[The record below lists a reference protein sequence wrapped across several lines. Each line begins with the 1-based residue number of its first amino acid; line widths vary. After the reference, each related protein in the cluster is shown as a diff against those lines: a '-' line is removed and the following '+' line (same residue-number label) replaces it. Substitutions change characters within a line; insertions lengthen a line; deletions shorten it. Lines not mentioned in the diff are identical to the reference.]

1 MDTLYNEIDKI
12 VNDIRALKSFIIF
25 EGSKFINKL
34 ITSSADKD
42 FINFLKLKL
51 KPSETIEFPDK
62 RSVFEK
68 IFKKRPEI
76 KSLDVNYVT
85 TDIFNRI
92 TSAMEE
98 WNSSNKKTISDEK
111 FKIIR
116 MFVEKL
122 SAIEL
127 NVSALYE
134 ESQNCDQLKQQKK
147 SWELGT
153 NRANSEINPKNN
165 QTINSESPQSK
176 DDDLG
181 EKNKETPPQKK
192 SRKPKSLPPA
202 PSLEEIEKIQ
212 EEKANNLLNE
222 IISTFN
228 YSTRLNSKGEEG
240 QKVKTY
246 FQTKIN
252 ENKDNLIHLLKKII
266 SDGDDKGFKNKIT
279 KHIEEYDKNGDSYHI
294 RDVLTLLFPK

>member
-25 EGSKFINKL
+25 EGSKFINKI
-34 ITSSADKD
+34 ITSSSDKD
-42 FINFLKLKL
+42 FIEFLKLKL
-51 KPSETIEFPDK
+51 KPSEAIGFPDK

-85 TDIFNRI
+85 PDIFNRI

-134 ESQNCDQLKQQKK
+134 ESQNCDDLKQQKK
-147 SWELGT
+147 SLESGN
-153 NRANSEINPKNN
+153 NRVNIEVNPKNN
-165 QTINSESPQSK
+165 QEINSESPESK
-176 DDDLG
+176 DG
-181 EKNKETPPQKK
+181 EIPPK
-192 SRKPKSLPPA
+192 RKPKKQKSVPLA
-202 PSLEEIEKIQ
+202 PSVEEVEKIREEKATKLLEEIT
-212 EEKANNLLNE
+212 E
-222 IISTFN
+222 IFNSST
-228 YSTRLNSKGEEG
+228 
-240 QKVKTY
+240 KVTEALKKY
-246 FQTKIN
+246 FQDKIN
-252 ENKDNLIHLLKKII
+252 ENKDKLMDLLKEII
-266 SDGDDKGFKNKIT
+266 YEKNEKEFKNTIAG
-279 KHIEEYDKNGDSYHI
+279 HIKYYDNDPLNNDYHI
-294 RDVLTLLFPK
+294 RDVLELLLLIPRQ

>member
-25 EGSKFINKL
+25 EGSKFINKI
-34 ITSSADKD
+34 ITSSSDKD
-42 FINFLKLKL
+42 FIDFLKLKL

-85 TDIFNRI
+85 PDLFNKI

-116 MFVEKL
+116 IFVEKL

-127 NVSALYE
+127 NVSSLYE
-134 ESQNCDQLKQQKK
+134 ESQNCDDLKQQKK
-147 SWELGT
+147 SWESGK
-153 NRANSEINPKNN
+153 NRVNVEVNPKNN
-165 QTINSESPQSK
+165 QEINSGSPEYK
-176 DDDLG
+176 DADLG
-181 EKNKETPPQKK
+181 EEDKEILPK
-192 SRKPKSLPPA
+192 RKPKKQKSIPLAPTPA
-202 PSLEEIEKIQ
+202 EIEKTQEEQATKLLEEIKVIFNSSTKVTETLKTFFQDRIN
-212 EEKANNLLNE
+212 KNKDKLMDLLKEINYDGKDKKTKD
-222 IISTFN
+222 IISN
-228 YSTRLNSKGEEG
+228 H
-240 QKVKTY
+240 
-246 FQTKIN
+246 I
-252 ENKDNLIHLLKKII
+252 KD
-266 SDGDDKGFKNKIT
+266 
-279 KHIEEYDKNGDSYHI
+279 YDKDPLNNDYHI
-294 RDVLTLLFPK
+294 RDILELLKLSNKK

>member
-25 EGSKFINKL
+25 EGSKFINKI
-34 ITSSADKD
+34 ITSSSDKD
-42 FINFLKLKL
+42 FIEFLKLKL

-76 KSLDVNYVT
+76 KSLNVNYVT
-85 TDIFNRI
+85 PDLFNKI

-122 SAIEL
+122 STIEL

-134 ESQNCDQLKQQKK
+134 ESQNCDDLKQQKK
-147 SWELGT
+147 SWEFGK
-153 NRANSEINPKNN
+153 NRPNYEKEPNP
-165 QTINSESPQSK
+165 ESPESPESEDEK
-176 DDDLG
+176 LG
-181 EKNKETPPQKK
+181 EKNKENPPKKK
-192 SRKPKSLPPA
+192 SRKVKPLTPL
-202 PSLEEIEKIQ
+202 PSLEETEKIL
-212 EEKANNLLNE
+212 EEKATELLSK
-222 IISTFN
+222 IITIFNSSTKLPEP
-228 YSTRLNSKGEEG
+228 TK
-240 QKVKTY
+240 KY
-246 FQTKIN
+246 FQDKIN
-252 ENKDNLIHLLKKII
+252 ENKDNLMLLLKTKIFQ
-266 SDGDDKGFKNKIT
+266 SKDKNIIEYIA
-279 KHIEEYDKNGDSYHI
+279 KHIEDFDKLESKVYI
-294 RDVLTLLFPK
+294 EAILKSLELMK

>member
-34 ITSSADKD
+34 ISSSSDKD
-42 FINFLKLKL
+42 FIDFLKLKL
-51 KPSETIEFPDK
+51 KPSETIELPDK

-68 IFKKRPEI
+68 MFKKRPEI

-85 TDIFNRI
+85 PDLFNKI

-134 ESQNCDQLKQQKK
+134 ESQNCDDLKQQKK
-147 SWELGT
+147 SWESGK
-153 NRANSEINPKNN
+153 NRVDLEINPKNN
-165 QTINSESPQSK
+165 QSINSESPESK
-176 DDDLG
+176 DQDLG
-181 EKNKETPPQKK
+181 DKEIQPK
-192 SRKPKSLPPA
+192 RKPKKQKPLPSA
-202 PSLEEIEKIQ
+202 PSVEEVEKIREEKATKLLEEIT
-212 EEKANNLLNE
+212 E
-222 IISTFN
+222 IFNSST
-228 YSTRLNSKGEEG
+228 
-240 QKVKTY
+240 KVSDALKKY
-246 FQTKIN
+246 FQDKIN
-252 ENKDNLIHLLKKII
+252 ENKDKLMELLKEITYEK
-266 SDGDDKGFKNKIT
+266 DEKDFKNTIT
-279 KHIEEYDKNGDSYHI
+279 NHIK
-294 RDVLTLLFPK
+294 

>member
-25 EGSKFINKL
+25 EGSKFINKI
-34 ITSSADKD
+34 ITSSSDKD
-42 FINFLKLKL
+42 FIDFLKLKL

-76 KSLDVNYVT
+76 KSLNVNYVT
-85 TDIFNRI
+85 PDLFNKI

-127 NVSALYE
+127 NVSSLYE
-134 ESQNCDQLKQQKK
+134 ESQNCDDLKQQKK
-147 SWELGT
+147 SWESGK
-153 NRANSEINPKNN
+153 NRVNIEVNPKNN
-165 QTINSESPQSK
+165 QEINSGSPEYK
-176 DDDLG
+176 DADLG
-181 EKNKETPPQKK
+181 EEDKEILPK
-192 SRKPKSLPPA
+192 RKPKKQKSIPLA
-202 PSLEEIEKIQ
+202 PTPEEIIKTQEEQATKLLEEIKVIF
-212 EEKANNLLNE
+212 NS
-222 IISTFN
+222 ST
-228 YSTRLNSKGEEG
+228 
-240 QKVKTY
+240 KVTEPLKTY
-246 FQTKIN
+246 FQDKID
-252 ENKDNLIHLLKKII
+252 ENKDKLMDLLKKINY
-266 SDGDDKGFKNKIT
+266 DGRDKIT
-279 KHIEEYDKNGDSYHI
+279 KDIISDHIKDYDKSSNNYHI
-294 RDVLTLLFPK
+294 RDILELLNLNKK